1 MIALLVIIASAA
13 VVYLLGSTWRLLEVI
28 VQGVVGGV
36 VLFWRLARWTVRAIW
51 RGVWRMNAAAFA
63 TDTWLGQRTH
73 AAYWTYSY
81 WLKRAY
87 IASRL
92 RAWRRENRL

>member
-1 MIALLVIIASAA
+1 MIALLAIVGLAA
-13 VVYLLGSTWRLLEVI
+13 VVYLLGASWRLLEVI
-28 VQGVVGGV
+28 VQGVTGGV
-36 VLFWRLARWTVRAIW
+36 VMFWRLAHWTVRTTW
-51 RGVWRMNAAAFA
+51 RGLLRLNAAAFA
-63 TDTWLGQRTH
+63 TDTWLSQRAH

-92 RAWRRENRL
+92 RAWRREKRL

>member
-1 MIALLVIIASAA
+1 MIALLVIIAWAA
-13 VVYLLGSTWRLLEVI
+13 VVFLLGSAWRLLEVT

-36 VLFWRLARWTVRAIW
+36 VLFWRLARWTMRTTW
-51 RGVWRMNAAAFA
+51 RGVRRMNAAAFA
-63 TDTWLGQRTH
+63 TDTWLSQRAH

-92 RAWRRENRL
+92 RAWRKEKRL